1 MSPDPAPADC
11 ARGARVT
18 AARRDGVDLRWRD
31 VPDHDVWDGVLRPG
45 PTVIDCARTL
55 PFDEALAVA
64 DSALRHGAVTAAE
77 LARHADRVRTTG
89 RSAALRVA
97 REASALA
104 ANPFESVLRA
114 IALDVPGL
122 DLRPQ
127 VVVSE
132 AGWTGRPDLVDR
144 ERRIVVEAE
153 SFEFHGRRAALRHDC
168 ERYTALVLLGWR
180 VVRFAWEH
188 VMFAPEYVAGC
199 LRVLAD
205 PARRTDGQVTLPR
218 PALVRP

>member
-1 MSPDPAPADC
+1 MAPIRPQLTVPAERAS
-11 ARGARVT
+11 
-18 AARRDGVDLRWRD
+18 RR
-31 VPDHDVWDGVLRPG
+31 
-45 PTVIDCARTL
+45 A
-55 PFDEALAVA
+55 
-64 DSALRHGAVTAAE
+64 AVTVSTCAGE
-77 LARHADRVRTTG
+77 GLSPRRQ
-89 RSAALRVA
+89 
-97 REASALA
+97 
-104 ANPFESVLRA
+104 PFESVLRA

-127 VVVSE
+127 VAVSE

-153 SFEFHGRRAALRHDC
+153 SFESQGRRAALRHDC

-205 PARRTDGQVTLPR
+205 PARRTDGRVTLPR